1 MFPVA
6 LALLLIL
13 VLSPMASATQGNQGY
28 VSYNVT
34 LTSGTRT
41 TSVIVNE
48 SVTPAT
54 QGLSLVSISLSGYNT
69 SLSYSRDV
77 NSSSLLFPY
86 MLPVIGNQSL
96 SYGTNGYSLRFSVN
110 RTGYS
115 QGTFNGTSYQLT
127 EYSFVASLASS
138 NGTVSASGQIYAL
151 PSSLVYSV
159 DAAFNSTASV
169 SIKLL
174 STNLAI
180 DPPASDPGYSN
191 VVVASVVVAA
201 VAATV
206 IFYAVK
212 RARSTP
218 ATPGAKPSYWVD

>member
-1 MFPVA
+1 MFPVV

-13 VLSPMASATQGNQGY
+13 VLSPMASATQGNQEY

-34 LTSGTRT
+34 LTNGMGT

-54 QGLSLVSISLSGYNT
+54 QGLSLVSISLSGNNT

-86 MLPVIGNQSL
+86 MLPVIGNQSF
-96 SYGTNGYSLRFSVN
+96 SYGTSGYSLRFSVN

-159 DAAFNSTASV
+159 DAVFNSTASV

-201 VAATV
+201 VAATG

-212 RARSTP
+212 RPRATP
-218 ATPGAKPSYWVD
+218 ATPSANPSYWVD